1 MWENTTPST
10 ELPRDFCAGI
20 GPLQLGVV
28 LVTIIF
34 TCGNTFVLTAIDNPP
49 EEEESQ
55 FDPLEKTCIWGKH
68 SFGILRPSTYQIW
81 MMPSANYSLLFK
93 IQDGGGG
100 HLENWGNRYFIVIA
114 TFVYTYRDY
123 NYTYLQHL
131 TSQIF
136 SPSFSNDIRDKN
148 RHFIIF
154 WCQMWNIVIY
164 FWKKYIMILLSPSL
178 KSIKQNL

>member
-1 MWENTTPST
+1 MLMNHSSQV
-10 ELPRDFCAGI
+10 ELRF
-20 GPLQLGVV
+20 
-28 LVTIIF
+28 
-34 TCGNTFVLTAIDNPP
+34 N
-49 EEEESQ
+49 
-55 FDPLEKTCIWGKH
+55 PLEKTCIWGKH

-154 WCQMWNIVIY
+154 WCQMWKIVIY
-164 FWKKYIMILLSPSL
+164 FWKNILWFYWALLSN
-178 KSIKQNL
+178 Q

>member
-1 MWENTTPST
+1 M
-10 ELPRDFCAGI
+10 I
-20 GPLQLGVV
+20 H
-28 LVTIIF
+28 
-34 TCGNTFVLTAIDNPP
+34 AIRQ
-49 EEEESQ
+49 EESQ
-55 FDPLEKTCIWGKH
+55 FAPLEKTCIWGKH

-81 MMPSANYSLLFK
+81 MMPSANYSRLFK

-100 HLENWGNRYFIVIA
+100 HLENWGNLYCIVIA

-154 WCQMWNIVIY
+154 LVPNVKNSDL
-164 FWKKYIMILLSPSL
+164 FLKKYIMILLSPSL

>member
-1 MWENTTPST
+1 M
-10 ELPRDFCAGI
+10 I
-20 GPLQLGVV
+20 H
-28 LVTIIF
+28 
-34 TCGNTFVLTAIDNPP
+34 AIRQ
-49 EEEESQ
+49 EESQ
-55 FDPLEKTCIWGKH
+55 FAPLEKTCIWGKH

-81 MMPSANYSLLFK
+81 MMPSANYSRLFK

-100 HLENWGNRYFIVIA
+100 HLENWGNLYCIVIA

-154 WCQMWNIVIY
+154 WCQMWKIVIY
-164 FWKKYIMILLSPSL
+164 FWKNILWFYWALLSN
-178 KSIKQNL
+178 Q

>member
-1 MWENTTPST
+1 MTLCIVST
-10 ELPRDFCAGI
+10 FL
-20 GPLQLGVV
+20 
-28 LVTIIF
+28 
-34 TCGNTFVLTAIDNPP
+34 VLTSRLSMSFCGQSIIVRRNSGNFDFNP
-49 EEEESQ
+49 
-55 FDPLEKTCIWGKH
+55 FEKTCIWGKH

-154 WCQMWNIVIY
+154 WCQMWKIVIY
-164 FWKKYIMILLSPSL
+164 FWKNILWFYWALLSN
-178 KSIKQNL
+178 Q